1 MGFNYEEAHADAKEL
16 IEFFGEPATV
26 VKKGNSGG
34 YDSSGNV
41 IAAQPDTLID
51 GIATPKIDFK
61 SSEVNG
67 SSILMGDA
75 TVFFESV
82 VAPEIG
88 MMITLNGETYRIID
102 TDILTSVGDINVYRE
117 LHIRQGQ

>member
-16 IEFFGEPATV
+16 IEFFGEPASV

-41 IAAQPDTLID
+41 IAPQPDVTIS
-51 GIATPKIDFK
+51 GTVTPKIDFEV
-61 SSEVNG
+61 SEVNG

-82 VAPEIG
+82 TTPEIG

-102 TDILTSVGDINVYRE
+102 TDTLTSVGDINVYRE